1 MKHFKRIISVFMT
14 VCLLLSAAVTASAAS
29 YDNDA
34 TAVEEQVISFST
46 TEVQK
51 IGSIST
57 SNQNSKVVE
66 PRTIETKDE
75 YIDYILNG
83 DKQFV
88 FEQTE
93 LDIST
98 LLAESSN
105 VTMLRNGNVTGTF
118 KSKKMETG
126 TPFVKW
132 SYSIDYEIEPYSNGT
147 GWRFVD
153 VQGTVYIHKGILLY
167 TWATSCIVTFE
178 EAYHSLNSDK
188 TAVTIDIRLRFDVTT
203 DAIAGVVTYYE
214 DHSHTT
220 TISNVAS
227 D

>member
-1 MKHFKRIISVFMT
+1 MT
-14 VCLLLSAAVTASAAS
+14 VCLLLSAAVTANAAS
-29 YDNDA
+29 YDEGAN
-34 TAVEEQVISFST
+34 AVEEQVVSIAT
-46 TEVQK
+46 TETQK
-51 IGSIST
+51 TGSVST
-57 SNQNSKVVE
+57 SKQVSKVVE
-66 PRTIETKDE
+66 PQKIETKDE

-93 LDIST
+93 LDIAT
-98 LLAESSN
+98 LLSESSN
-105 VTMLRNGNVTGTF
+105 VKMLRNGNVTGTF

-132 SYSIDYEIEPYSNGT
+132 SYSIDYEIEPYSNGY
-147 GWRFVD
+147 GWRFAD
-153 VQGTVYIHKGILLY
+153 VQGTVYIHKGLLLY

-178 EAYHSLNSDK
+178 DATHSLNTDK

-220 TISNVAS
+220 SISNMPT
-227 D
+227 

>member
-1 MKHFKRIISVFMT
+1 MT
-14 VCLLLSAAVTASAAS
+14 VCLLLSAAVTANAAS
-29 YDNDA
+29 YEEGTN
-34 TAVEEQVISFST
+34 AVEEQVVSFATTEIQEGSSFS
-46 TEVQK
+46 
-51 IGSIST
+51 S
-57 SNQNSKVVE
+57 SKQVSEVVE
-66 PRTIETKDE
+66 PRKIETKDE

-83 DKQFV
+83 NKQFV
-88 FEQTE
+88 LEQTE

-98 LLAESSN
+98 LLSESSN
-105 VTMLRNGNVTGTF
+105 VKMLRNGNVTGTF
-118 KSKKMETG
+118 SSKKMETG

-132 SYSIDYEIEPYSNGT
+132 SYSIDYEIEPFSNGT

-178 EAYHSLNSDK
+178 EAYHSLNSDR

-220 TISNVAS
+220 SISNVAS
-227 D
+227 E